1 MDGSK
6 TSSGPR
12 IEDYLKQSG
21 IDYEEATKAAINIQ
35 RVFRGHAIRR
45 GLGARISTDSSK
57 NPPQKTEGSGE
68 PMEKRAPVIQGPIV
82 KETPTIETPM
92 AAQEEEDV
100 GDQDDVLK
108 RLPTA
113 SKDSVTYKMY
123 GLSLLELQK
132 QTQFKQDQ
140 TLGSPT
146 SGSRVKVDTSSGCC
160 NIKLGHTRVVAGTI
174 QGSGAWGWSRTG
186 AILDSRNKGW
196 RTSANTVVLS
206 NLKAYIKIQLMTFDG
221 VVLSGSEHN
230 KLPWCL
236 KIVIGC
242 SEVDWIELAQ
252 DKGMSLPNP
261 VTIYD
266 MVNKLCSLKVDSKK
280 LKMQQISP

>member
-6 TSSGPR
+6 TSPGPR

-57 NPPQKTEGSGE
+57 SPPQKTEGSGE

-82 KETPTIETPM
+82 KETPTREPPM
-92 AAQEEEDV
+92 AAREEEDV

-132 QTQFKQDQ
+132 QTQLKQDQ

-146 SGSRVKVDTSSGCC
+146 SESSPY
-160 NIKLGHTRVVAGTI
+160 TTE
-174 QGSGAWGWSRTG
+174 SRTISSLASSPRG
-186 AILDSRNKGW
+186 DTELT
-196 RTSANTVVLS
+196 TSAEE
-206 NLKAYIKIQLMTFDG
+206 Q
-221 VVLSGSEHN
+221 
-230 KLPWCL
+230 
-236 KIVIGC
+236 
-242 SEVDWIELAQ
+242 
-252 DKGMSLPNP
+252 
-261 VTIYD
+261 
-266 MVNKLCSLKVDSKK
+266 
-280 LKMQQISP
+280 